1 MKKFHKIIIS
11 ICFMSLLMI
20 QAPPQISAK
29 EEELQVE
36 SKYVT
41 IYSLNEHSAIYEQ
54 KAHEQMYPASLTKIM
69 TTLVALEHIDDLH
82 KEIVLGKDIFEGL
95 EKEGAS
101 VAGYNIDDKAQLID
115 LLYGTMLPSGADA
128 ARAVAKHV
136 AGSEEGFVKLMNEKA
151 AELKLEHTH
160 FMNTTG
166 LHHDDHYSTTA
177 DMAKIL
183 EIALENKTFYE
194 IFTADD
200 FTSADGKMHFVN
212 TKNSILDIIHGDKKT
227 IMGSK
232 TGFTLEGGL
241 CLASLLK
248 IDGEDYISISG
259 YAGNDFS
266 TMQHYKDAVAIG
278 EFIQTQYERKTV
290 YHANEA
296 IHAVPITYGNSD
308 EVEVVL
314 HEDITMLV
322 RKDEKLEESILQN
335 TIIAP
340 VNTREPIAQ
349 LQIGSKN
356 VAEKRMYPLYAAETV
371 SRNWIEY
378 LLNSRWFYIFVILFS
393 ILTLIFFIGKPR
405 IVRTCRRIKRR
416 RLRSKQRRVRR

>member
-1 MKKFHKIIIS
+1 MKKINVLFCIFLIFS
-11 ICFMSLLMI
+11 ITLMSK
-20 QAPPQISAK
+20 PQTTMAK
-29 EEELQVE
+29 VQDLQVE
-36 SKYVT
+36 SRYVT
-41 IYSLNEHSAIYEQ
+41 IYSLKDKSAIYEL

-69 TTLVALEHIDDLH
+69 TTLVAIEHIDDLH

-95 EKEGAS
+95 AEEGAS
-101 VAGYNIDDKAQLID
+101 VAGYDINDKAELLD

-128 ARAVAKHV
+128 ARAIAKHV
-136 AGSEEGFVKLMNEKA
+136 AGSEEAFVKLMNDR
-151 AELKLEHTH
+151 AEQMKLEHTH

-356 VAEKRMYPLYAAETV
+356 VAEKRVYPLYAAETV

>member
-11 ICFMSLLMI
+11 ICFMSFLMI

-166 LHHDDHYSTTA
+166 LHHDNHYSTTA

-183 EIALENKTFYE
+183 ETALKNKTF
-194 IFTADD
+194 
-200 FTSADGKMHFVN
+200 
-212 TKNSILDIIHGDKKT
+212 
-227 IMGSK
+227 
-232 TGFTLEGGL
+232 
-241 CLASLLK
+241 
-248 IDGEDYISISG
+248 
-259 YAGNDFS
+259 
-266 TMQHYKDAVAIG
+266 
-278 EFIQTQYERKTV
+278 
-290 YHANEA
+290 
-296 IHAVPITYGNSD
+296 
-308 EVEVVL
+308 
-314 HEDITMLV
+314 
-322 RKDEKLEESILQN
+322 
-335 TIIAP
+335 
-340 VNTREPIAQ
+340 
-349 LQIGSKN
+349 
-356 VAEKRMYPLYAAETV
+356 
-371 SRNWIEY
+371 
-378 LLNSRWFYIFVILFS
+378 
-393 ILTLIFFIGKPR
+393 
-405 IVRTCRRIKRR
+405 
-416 RLRSKQRRVRR
+416 